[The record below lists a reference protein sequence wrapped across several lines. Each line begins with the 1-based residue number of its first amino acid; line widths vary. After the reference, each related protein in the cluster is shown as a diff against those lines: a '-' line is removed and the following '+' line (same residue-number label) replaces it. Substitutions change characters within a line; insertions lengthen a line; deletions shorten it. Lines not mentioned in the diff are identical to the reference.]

1 MDGLDTAGLF
11 DLALD
16 LQRAGPGIASGQVRM
31 HQRGIEAA
39 PVQVERVPAEPQATT
54 DPEDE
59 NQTDDRSGDPDPGLQ
74 RQGQAERKPPH
85 G

>member
-1 MDGLDTAGLF
+1 MDGLDTPGLF

-16 LQRAGPGIASGQVRM
+16 LQRAGPGVTPRQVRL

-39 PVQVERVPAEPQATT
+39 PVQAERVPAEPQATT
-54 DPEDE
+54 DSEDE
-59 NQTDDRSGDPDPGLQ
+59 NQDDDRSDDPDPGPQ